1 MKEPKKTKIGRGT
14 QQVRIA
20 AELVITMRRMSK
32 QTHIPVSTIASVAI
46 DYGLNHMH
54 LKPTGNYTIGF
65 KEVTRWS

>member
-1 MKEPKKTKIGRGT
+1 MEAKKRKIGRGT

-20 AELVITMRRMSK
+20 VELVLTMRRMSQ
-32 QTHIPVSTIASVAI
+32 QTHIPVSTIASAAI

-65 KEVTRWS
+65 EEVTRWN